1 MSTTKVREKQST
13 KTITQPSSFAAN
25 RWTGEVEAAVSER
38 RPGEDIWTQ
47 NGRLLSEREVA
58 RAEREE
64 ARAAAA
70 AVVLLGRD
78 KKLSKANIEG
88 IMARYPWIAEKVL

>member
-25 RWTGEVEAAVSER
+25 RWTPDVEAAVSDR

-47 NGRLLSEREVA
+47 NGRLL
-58 RAEREE
+58 AERDE
-64 ARAAAA
+64 ARRAVA
-70 AVVLLGRD
+70 AVIGLGRG
-78 KKLSKANIEG
+78 KKISARDVEG
-88 IMARYPWIAEKVL
+88 LRERYPWLLGILG